1 MEKKNY
7 REMLLYLTE
16 RGCPTLMTRKY
27 VAEFLGIAV
36 STLARIIRKGKIKL
50 QGSMITIGELANYLC
65 GG

>member
-16 RGCPTLMTRKY
+16 RGCPALMTRKY